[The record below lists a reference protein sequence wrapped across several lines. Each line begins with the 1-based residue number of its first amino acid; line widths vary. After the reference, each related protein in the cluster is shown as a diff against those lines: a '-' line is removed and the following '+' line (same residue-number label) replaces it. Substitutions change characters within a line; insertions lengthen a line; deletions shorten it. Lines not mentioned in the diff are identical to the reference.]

1 MDTNRLERL
10 SQKGFDRWRI
20 LYEYSTLDLNQLI
33 QEARLDHLCLK
44 EFIEKNDNPYADDA
58 CEFLQKFRFFIQG
71 DGHPFPTDFSDEN
84 RNGILLS
91 DEMRRIYCEA
101 RDRSNKV

>member
-1 MDTNRLERL
+1 MLRVTLEDAIQADETF
-10 SQKGFDRWRI
+10 SI
-20 LYEYSTLDLNQLI
+20 LMGDNVEP
-33 QEARLDHLCLK
+33 RK